1 MRKLL
6 VFMLLLLPAIRC
18 DARGEVV
25 STEGARPHV
34 KNPRFLQVLPD
45 KTPADWQFFSEGT
58 GSGRCELLAEDVT
71 KYVRV
76 TRETGGDYT
85 GVRQRLDGYTVDPSK
100 DYYLSGEYSSPV
112 EGLAHPC
119 VYYLNENGQFL
130 GAYEFTLPASDH
142 KRNFKRYF
150 RPHPGTRMFEIQLRA
165 QGKIGEVRFYG
176 CDLFEGNLT
185 REISTVKDE
194 AIKVP
199 ASAGK
204 TRYAILNPGTTLKVT
219 LLGDTGVEAYA
230 SYGSLTETQS
240 DYPRVP
246 VAVDGESLE
255 PFRVVHGM
263 RTEWRRLCE
272 PDKGR
277 CAVEISAPDD
287 WSAFPLLVCL
297 RPVKGERLKPL
308 AVEFGGWEAGNFAP
322 KAQWI
327 GDSEKLIAEDVDLT
341 TAEMMRSLTD
351 GGRHPYVVL
360 DSLTKPIK
368 GDVVRQY
375 VLGNEKPVFEAH
387 LQAAKGESE
396 AFQVVLLPSADG
408 KPARI
413 SGVRCS
419 SLRGKGATIPSS
431 AVQVF
436 RVGYVDTPWGE
447 RIPDPLF
454 TDLKQGDPK
463 DPLVLMADV
472 RVPRDAKPGEYTG
485 SLRMVVNGRSTEV
498 PIKLAVRDFAV
509 PEENHLRTCFW
520 FFRAQ
525 IMHHYSLWYEPTW
538 QQASKY
544 LDMALNYRITPIDC
558 NEGRVE
564 PLYKV
569 WREDDG
575 TYSIDWTEFD
585 AFAEYVLA
593 RGGNVLHMAPTQ
605 WFGKYFSDALK
616 DAYNPQKSL
625 DRSTKIVRWIAPPYL
640 SDEHKKFLQWYLKEA
655 CDHFEKKGW
664 LKYAYLQPFD
674 EVGENPEVLSILRTC
689 EEADPRVKILMD
701 VLRPGDSKPM
711 TEMID
716 IWCPLSPNLPGGG
729 FEQVRKEGDEVWWY
743 VCIGPKKPYANLFT
757 NWSMT
762 EHRQLFWQSWK
773 YQAQGLLYWGLNF
786 WNWWGT
792 EKPYDKATAWPAGK
806 WSSSTTSSDTVGDG
820 YFIYPG
826 PNGPLPSLRLQAML
840 DGIED
845 YEYLWLLNDLV
856 KKAEAKGVPA
866 SELAKAKGLLAVP
879 ESFCKSLT
887 EYSTKPEDLTSLR
900 DQVAR
905 EIERLIRKLR

>member
-6 VFMLLLLPAIRC
+6 VLTLLILPVMCRAEWIP
-18 DARGEVV
+18 D
-25 STEGARPHV
+25 V
-34 KNPRFLQVLPD
+34 KNFRFLETQAGG
-45 KTPADWQFFSEGT
+45 TPTHWQFFSEGT
-58 GSGRCELLAEDVT
+58 GTGRCEFVAEGADR
-71 KYVRV
+71 YVRV
-76 TRETGGDYT
+76 IRETDGDYT
-85 GVRQRLDGYTVDPSK
+85 GVRQRLDGVTVYPNR
-100 DYYLSGEYSSPV
+100 DYEIYGSYSTPV

-130 GAYEFTLPASDH
+130 GAYEFTLPASAT
-142 KRNFKRYF
+142 KTRFSRKF
-150 RPHPGTRMFEIQLRA
+150 RPHPGTKIFELQLRA
-165 QGKIGEVRFYG
+165 QGKPGEVRFYS
-176 CDLFEGNLT
+176 CNVWAD
-185 REISTVKDE
+185 
-194 AIKVP
+194 
-199 ASAGK
+199 
-204 TRYAILNPGTTLKVT
+204 PGL
-219 LLGDTGVEAYA
+219 LLGSPNYVQKAID
-230 SYGSLTETQS
+230 LMR
-240 DYPRVP
+240 D
-246 VAVDGESLE
+246 E
-255 PFRVVHGM
+255 PSA
-263 RTEWRRLCE
+263 
-272 PDKGR
+272 R
-277 CAVEISAPDD
+277 CAVLKPGADLTLTLLAQTGLEAKLENTPMWPGPEAERYQPVFLDGQAVDMGKAGSDAWTRVCEPRDGRVTVRIAAPQAD
-287 WSAFPLLVCL
+287 SRLYIHL

-308 AVEFGGWEAGNFAP
+308 AVEFGGWENGNFAP

-327 GDSEKLIAEDVDLT
+327 GDSEKLIAEDVDLAV
-341 TAEMMRSLTD
+341 AEALRAIP
-351 GGRHPYVVL
+351 GGGVMHILVE
-360 DSLTKPIK
+360 DSLSKPVKSEII
-368 GDVVRQY
+368 RRY
-375 VLGNEKPVFEAH
+375 VIDGEKPVREAR
-387 LQAAKGESE
+387 LLAAKGESE
-396 AFQVVLLPSADG
+396 AFQVIFLPRRDG
-408 KPARI
+408 KSPTVWRI
-413 SGVRCS
+413 DCDGLKSTGGS
-419 SLRGKGATIPSS
+419 IPFS
-431 AVQVF
+431 AFKVF
-436 RVGYVDTPWGE
+436 RVGYVDSPWGE
-447 RIPDPLF
+447 RLPDPLF
-454 TDLKQGDPK
+454 TDLRMGDPG
-463 DPLVLMADV
+463 DLSVLLVEI
-472 RVPRDAKPGEYTG
+472 RVPRDTPAGEYEGT
-485 SLRMVVNGRSTEV
+485 LRMMAGGGKAAV
-498 PIKLAVRDFAV
+498 PIRLTVRDFAV

-575 TYSIDWTEFD
+575 SYSIDWTEFD
-585 AFAEYVLA
+585 AYAEYVLA

-826 PNGPLPSLRLQAML
+826 PKGPLPSLRLQAML

-866 SELAKAKGLLAVP
+866 SELADARRLLAIP

-887 EYSTKPEDLTSLR
+887 EYSTDPKDLTSLR

-905 EIERLIRKLR
+905 EIERLSRKLKD